1 MSILQTILEA
11 FESLTANKLRSA
23 LTVLG
28 IVIGV
33 AAVIAMLAIGRG
45 AQASIT
51 GQINGIG
58 TNLVFVVPGN
68 RQDNVRNPKPLTTED
83 AQAMSDTLAA
93 PDVIAVSPLVEDN
106 LNISYGSQSEQV
118 GVEGVNADY
127 AEVSNE
133 SVTEGEFLNQSEV
146 QARAAVA
153 VIGPDTATNLFGENI
168 DVVGKEIRISDQP
181 FRVIGVLKSKGG
193 SSFVNQDDRVLI
205 PITTAQVRLGGASRA
220 RDEVDLIEVQATSA
234 NTVNSA
240 SDEVSQILRTRHHTA
255 IGLDDFTVRT
265 QQQFL
270 STAQSITGV
279 LTLFLG
285 GIAAISLLV
294 GGIGIMNIMLV
305 SVTERTREIGLRK
318 AIGARKRDILVQF
331 LAESIVLSVMG
342 GILGIVLA
350 WGISAAVGAIAANAG
365 NPIRPQI
372 GLDSILLA
380 TLFSMAVGLLFG
392 LYPANRAASLEPVEA
407 LRYE

>member
-1 MSILQTILEA
+1 MSILQTLIEA
-11 FESLTANKLRSA
+11 FSSLSANKLRSA

-58 TNLVFVVPGN
+58 TNLVFIFPGN
-68 RQDNVRNPKPLTTED
+68 RQDNVRNPKPLTTAD
-83 AQAMSDTLAA
+83 AQAMADPLAA
-93 PDVIAVSPLVEDN
+93 PDVIAVSPMVDN
-106 LNISYGSQSEQV
+106 NLSVSFGSQSEQV
-118 GVEGVNADY
+118 GVMGVGADF
-127 AEVSNE
+127 ASVSNE
-133 SVTEGEFLNQSEV
+133 SVTEGDFFTLNEE
-146 QARAAVA
+146 QARGAVA
-153 VIGPDTATNLFGENI
+153 VIGPDTATNLFGQSSG
-168 DVVGKEIRISDQP
+168 VVGKDIRIADQP

-193 SSFVNQDDRVLI
+193 SSFGNQDDRVLI
-205 PITTAQVRLGGASRA
+205 PITTAQTRLSDSSRS
-220 RDEVDLIEVQATSA
+220 RDEVDLIEVQAASA
-234 NTVNSA
+234 DTVNA
-240 SDEVSQILRTRHHTA
+240 AADEVSQILRTRHRTA
-255 IGLDDFTVRT
+255 IGLDDFTIRT
-265 QQQFL
+265 QQQVL

-285 GIAAISLLV
+285 GVAAISLLV

-318 AIGARKRDILVQF
+318 AIGARRRDILVQF
-331 LAESIVLSVMG
+331 LAETIVLSLMG
-342 GILGIVLA
+342 GIIGIALA
-350 WGISAAVGAIAANAG
+350 WAISQLIGAIAANAG

-392 LYPANRAASLEPVEA
+392 LYPANRAAGLQPVEA